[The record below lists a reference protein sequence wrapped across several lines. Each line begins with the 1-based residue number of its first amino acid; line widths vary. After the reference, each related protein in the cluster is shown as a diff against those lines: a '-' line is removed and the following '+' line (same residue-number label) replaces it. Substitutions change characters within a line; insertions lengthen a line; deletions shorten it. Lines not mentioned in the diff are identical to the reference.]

1 MKELQEL
8 LQKADLYKEQLSQA
22 PTTSGIKE
30 DDNLRITFTYRTNAL
45 AGSPLTL
52 PETKQLLEDGPA
64 EGMSNLNDWYEV
76 EGTSKGYDYML
87 ELAEKPEM
95 DITEDEIIRLH
106 KLFYQKIDS
115 GRAGR
120 YRITPS
126 SHEGFTAPDFEEV
139 PRFTSHLIDQI
150 NSSKTTLHPIE
161 LAAMVH
167 KRLLDIQPFD
177 GGNLQI
183 ATLVMNLILIHNG
196 YGVVSIPPAL
206 HKDYLTN
213 LSASRRLYDMEPFSI
228 LIAKCVIEAEHR

>member
-1 MKELQEL
+1 MKELHEL
-8 LQKADLYKEQLSQA
+8 LQKADLYKEQMSQ
-22 PTTSGIKE
+22 TSAKSEITK
-30 DDNLRITFTYRTNAL
+30 DDNLRTTFTYRTNAL

-52 PETKQLLEDGPA
+52 SETKQLLDDGPTQ
-64 EGMSNLNDWYEV
+64 GMSNLNEWYEV

-87 ELAEKPEM
+87 ALAEKPEM

-120 YRITPS
+120 YRIAPA

-183 ATLVMNLILIHNG
+183 ATLVMNLILIHSG
-196 YGVVSIPPAL
+196 YGVISIPPAL
-206 HKDYLTN
+206 HKEYQTT
-213 LSASRRLYDMEPFSI
+213 LSASRRLYDMEPFSK
-228 LIAKCVIEAEHR
+228 LIAECVIEAEYN